1 MDTTD
6 LASERQRLAQK
17 LGRLYVWLD
26 HNEEHEDFERREK
39 VYLSTLRKYEVTC
52 ARMVLEGEPA

>member
-1 MDTTD
+1 MTD
-6 LASERQRLAQK
+6 NLASERQRLAQK

-26 HNEEHEDFERREK
+26 HNEGHQDFEKREK
-39 VYLSTLRKYEVTC
+39 VYFSTLRKYEVTC